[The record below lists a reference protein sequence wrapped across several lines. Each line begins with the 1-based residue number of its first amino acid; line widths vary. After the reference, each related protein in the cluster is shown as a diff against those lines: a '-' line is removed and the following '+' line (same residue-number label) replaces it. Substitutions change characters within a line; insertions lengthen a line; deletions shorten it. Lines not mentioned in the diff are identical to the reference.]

1 VPRVS
6 IKATE
11 LSNTDVDFIALVK
24 RGANRIPFRLTKS
37 EEEPMLDLFSAGR
50 RFLMKGDAPRVIG
63 IVYTQKADVA
73 GITAMLKAE
82 GIEVTALSKTEDAGV
97 TTLLAKDAD
106 TADAILLKTGETTAL
121 VVGHLRKSL
130 LNFDL
135 GGSAYASDRHVSSI
149 GTAVTMF
156 KSELDTLLQ
165 KAETPADFASAVS
178 KAATGF
184 GSYVEQVARSLPTQA
199 LKMERA
205 LKAGTG
211 NANGSAGSNQETGDG
226 LGDRTNTRR
235 ATQKLENGTGDGF
248 ELGQGT
254 GTNPSATADDA
265 SAQHVD
271 AAPGGRV
278 SGDSSGLPDALKASV
293 AKLEAFLKTGQGL
306 LKSMTINVTTDQSIN
321 GAEGAAGEGAAQ
333 AVDTRDQVSDDELTN
348 TTQNVGKPKGQTL
361 DHAGIPDKVIN
372 ARKNEGDALDPDKLR
387 QQQLPDG
394 QSGAGAAQRDAQ
406 TLKSDAG
413 VMQAIAA
420 LSKAVESGLAGV
432 KKDFAAVSSRVEEV
446 ATMAKKT
453 DAALNGTVFN
463 EAGGDV
469 VRQTRKS
476 DNGDYAPPLLDTGYS
491 RRGAA

>member
-1 VPRVS
+1 
-6 IKATE
+6 
-11 LSNTDVDFIALVK
+11 
-24 RGANRIPFRLTKS
+24 
-37 EEEPMLDLFSAGR
+37 
-50 RFLMKGDAPRVIG
+50 
-63 IVYTQKADVA
+63 
-73 GITAMLKAE
+73 MLKAE
-82 GIEVTALSKTEDAGV
+82 GIEVASLAKTEDAGV

-130 LNFDL
+130 TNFDL

-156 KSELDTLLQ
+156 KAELDTLLQ
-165 KAETPADFASAVS
+165 KAETPADFASQVS

-184 GSYVEQVARSLPTQA
+184 GAYVDQVARSLPTQA

-205 LKAGTG
+205 LAPAK
-211 NANGSAGSNQETGDG
+211 
-226 LGDRTNTRR
+226 
-235 ATQKLENGTGDGF
+235 KLENGTGDGF
-248 ELGQGT
+248 AAGKDT
-254 GTNPSATADDA
+254 GTTPAATADDA
-265 SAQHVD
+265 SAHHVD
-271 AAPGGRV
+271 AGPGGRV

-293 AKLEAFLKTGQGL
+293 AKLEAFLKDGQEL
-306 LKSMTINVTTDQSIN
+306 LKSITINVTTDQSIAR
-321 GAEGAAGEGAAQ
+321 AEGVGGRRRGGGGRYARPGQRRRVTGGP
-333 AVDTRDQVSDDELTN
+333 
-348 TTQNVGKPKGQTL
+348 QNRGKPGGQSL
-361 DHAGIPDKVIN
+361 DHARHP
-372 ARKNEGDALDPDKLR
+372 RQGDQRAQERAMTTLDPEKHKDR
-387 QQQLPDG
+387 QLPDG

-420 LSKAVESGLAGV
+420 LSKAVETGLAGV
-432 KKDFAAVSSRVEEV
+432 KKDFASMTSRVEEV

-453 DAALNGTVFN
+453 DAALHGTVFN

-476 DNGDYAPPLLDTGYS
+476 DDDDRAPPLLDTGYS